1 MADLTDIGRTVREA
15 RKASGFTQSL
25 LAEEA
30 RVSRALIAQLESGRL
45 PELGIGKLIRILHV
59 LGLDLRVTTLNQKR
73 PTYEDLLHEDEGE
86 SR

>member
-1 MADLTDIGRTVREA
+1 MSDLTDLGRTVREA
-15 RKASGFTQSL
+15 RKARGFTQSL

-45 PELGIGKLIRILHV
+45 PELGIGKLTRILHT

-73 PTYEDLLHEDEGE
+73 PTFEDLREEDEAE
-86 SR
+86 ST

>member
-1 MADLTDIGRTVREA
+1 MQTLPIIGRTVREA

-45 PELGIGKLIRILHV
+45 PELGIGKLIRILHM
-59 LGLDLRVTTLNQKR
+59 LGLDLRVPPSTKSAQ
-73 PTYEDLLHEDEGE
+73 PIEDLLHEDEGE